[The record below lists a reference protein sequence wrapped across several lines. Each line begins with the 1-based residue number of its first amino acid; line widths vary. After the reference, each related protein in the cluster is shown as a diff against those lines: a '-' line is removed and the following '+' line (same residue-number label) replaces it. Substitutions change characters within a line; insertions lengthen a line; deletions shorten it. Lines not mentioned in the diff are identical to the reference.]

1 MSLNQELMDDPLA
14 FAHKYSILGENDAAE
29 PAVQQGMIG
38 EYHLSKMK
46 GLAKIAYLDCVP
58 MKYAAEIHSGTL
70 TDSADRDLM
79 VNEGAETVKIIPT
92 KDGMGEVPAF
102 FLPWDYRGGTVKLS
116 IPSLAKFDL
125 NFWEANKSYGGS
137 AIGGHQIIKKYPKF
151 FLTAAINGC
160 SVFVT
165 GSDTEPTVYHCGK
178 SGDVPDAI
186 NMWRQTVE
194 KLAGKDAVGM
204 GEANKSD
211 YVKDGVSKDANNY
224 NTTAKALQFTKAL
237 NDHYERS
244 KVRIQEVRPWGAVFG
259 VCNDFGRWK
268 FYLQENATI
277 RYDVVDKKMMGLKKK
292 VKPFSVSRPMTVR
305 QIFPGGGP
313 VAMKSRF
320 SWMPL

>member
-1 MSLNQELMDDPLA
+1 MSLNQELMADPLA
-14 FAHKYSILGENDAAE
+14 FAHKYSILGDNDAAT

-46 GLAKIAYLDCVP
+46 GLAKIAYLNCVR
-58 MKYAAEIHSGTL
+58 MELSAELHSGTHKEPEQ
-70 TDSADRDLM
+70 RDLM
-79 VNEGAETVKIIPT
+79 VNEGADTVKIIPT

-116 IPSLAKFDL
+116 IPSLAKFEL
-125 NFWEANKSYGGS
+125 NFWGANKSYGGS
-137 AIGGHQIIKKYPKF
+137 AIGGSQIVKNYPKF

-165 GSDTEPTVYHCGK
+165 GADTEPTVYHCGK

-186 NMWRQTVE
+186 NMWRETVT
-194 KLAGKDAVGM
+194 KLAGKAADGM
-204 GEANKSD
+204 GEANKSH
-211 YVKDGVSKDANNY
+211 YVKDGVTKDANNY
-224 NTTAKALQFTKAL
+224 NTTARAMEFTKAL
-237 NDHYERS
+237 NEAYEQR

-259 VCNDFGRWK
+259 TCNDFGRWT

-277 RYDVVDKKMMGLKKK
+277 RYDIVDKKMLGLRKK
-292 VKPFSVSRPMTVR
+292 VKPFSVSRPMKVR
-305 QIFPGGGP
+305 QIFPGGGTA
-313 VAMKSRF
+313 AMKSEF